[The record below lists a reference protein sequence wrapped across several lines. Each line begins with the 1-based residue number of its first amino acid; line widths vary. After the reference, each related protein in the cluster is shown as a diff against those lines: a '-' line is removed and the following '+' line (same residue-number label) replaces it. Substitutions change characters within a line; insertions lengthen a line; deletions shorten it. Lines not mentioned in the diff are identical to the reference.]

1 MLISPDHII
10 RLSYDHR
17 TTDEKE
23 KKRILE
29 SGLEI
34 IDEQNKWN
42 FDVNKNLEI
51 MNIKIMMKIEK
62 KSIVILVIKGWYA
75 NLLFQKLILI

>member
-1 MLISPDHII
+1 MVYIANVGDSRACLIIPDHII

-34 IDEQNKWN
+34 IDEQNK
-42 FDVNKNLEI
+42 
-51 MNIKIMMKIEK
+51 
-62 KSIVILVIKGWYA
+62 
-75 NLLFQKLILI
+75 